1 MRRISAIFL
10 LAVCSLVLCS
20 CGSAQDP
27 NPAEETSFSGVVLQL
42 EDASVVVQPDPDD
55 PLAKETDQVKID
67 RSALSALKQ
76 EHPLQVGD
84 AVAVFYTDPLA
95 AVWRQA
101 PWNERLLASL
111 RSKFLRLAESASKD
125 TPKVILGFSFPHALC
140 YNREHYDTRGDI
152 DAHWKKTS
160 GRKI

>member
-20 CGSAQDP
+20 CGNAQDP

-67 RSALSALKQ
+67 RSALSALEQ

-84 AVAVFYTDPLA
+84 AVAVFYTDPLGPGTPPTLDVTRCRMA
-95 AVWRQA
+95 AGSV
-101 PWNERLLASL
+101 E
-111 RSKFLRLAESASKD
+111 
-125 TPKVILGFSFPHALC
+125 
-140 YNREHYDTRGDI
+140 
-152 DAHWKKTS
+152 
-160 GRKI
+160 